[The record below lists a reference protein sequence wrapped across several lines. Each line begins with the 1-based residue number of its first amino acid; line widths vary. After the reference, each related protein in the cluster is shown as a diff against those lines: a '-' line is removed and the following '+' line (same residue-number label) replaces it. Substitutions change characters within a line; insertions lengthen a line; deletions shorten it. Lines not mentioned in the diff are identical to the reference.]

1 MLSLCYNVA
10 LDIVAIHAFKDY
22 IKHMIVIDCRER
34 IPL

>member
-1 MLSLCYNVA
+1 MLLLCNNMM
-10 LDIVAIHAFKDY
+10 LGIVSVHAFRDY